1 MTTVHAYTNDQN
13 LLDGPHKD
21 ARRARAA
28 AVNIVPDDHRRGQGR
43 R

>member
-1 MTTVHAYTNDQN
+1 LRSAQGFMTTVHAYTAGQN

-28 AVNIVPDDHRRGQGR
+28 AVTSCHDH
-43 R
+43 